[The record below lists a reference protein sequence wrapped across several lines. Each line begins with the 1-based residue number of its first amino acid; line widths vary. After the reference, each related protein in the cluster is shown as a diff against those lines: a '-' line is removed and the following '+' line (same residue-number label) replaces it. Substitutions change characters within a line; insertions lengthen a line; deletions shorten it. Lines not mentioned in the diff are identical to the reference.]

1 MCGSLRRQAPVTNY
15 REGGKMTRKLAA
27 MLALAVMPSLAVAQT
42 TPPPTAQEDI
52 DNTQYGGRSA
62 VFLTLP
68 GDARGA
74 ALGGSFA
81 SLVNDISAVF
91 YNPAGLA
98 LMGQNQAAFSYT
110 EYVAGTRHL
119 SAGIGWSLR
128 GGDWGVG
135 VSVVN
140 FGFSDAQVFT
150 EDQPDGTGE
159 TYSVS
164 NTAVGL
170 TGSVQFSDRFSA
182 GITARMVSEQ
192 LGRASANGFTI
203 DFGTNYHGEVGGRPL
218 RASFIIVNYGTSLR
232 HEGAVLNEQVEP
244 IDESMN
250 VEDQPSR
257 LRRSEEHT
265 SELQSQSNLVCRLLL
280 EK

>member
-81 SLVNDISAVF
+81 SLVNDLSTV
-91 YNPAGLA
+91 YYTPAGVA
-98 LMGQNQAAFSYT
+98 MVGQNQGAFSDT
-110 EYVAGTRHL
+110 ECVAGTRQL
-119 SAGIGWSLR
+119 SAGIGWSLLS
-128 GGDWGVG
+128 GAWGVG

-140 FGFSDAQVFT
+140 CGFSAAQV
-150 EDQPDGTGE
+150 
-159 TYSVS
+159 
-164 NTAVGL
+164 
-170 TGSVQFSDRFSA
+170 
-182 GITARMVSEQ
+182 
-192 LGRASANGFTI
+192 
-203 DFGTNYHGEVGGRPL
+203 
-218 RASFIIVNYGTSLR
+218 
-232 HEGAVLNEQVEP
+232 
-244 IDESMN
+244 
-250 VEDQPSR
+250 
-257 LRRSEEHT
+257 
-265 SELQSQSNLVCRLLL
+265 
-280 EK
+280 

>member
-1 MCGSLRRQAPVTNY
+1 MNRNLATLFTAVLVAAPVVLSAQGTQP
-15 REGGKMTRKLAA
+15 RERT
-27 MLALAVMPSLAVAQT
+27 
-42 TPPPTAQEDI
+42 EE
-52 DNTQYGGRSA
+52 DNTRYGGRSA

-135 VSVVN
+135 VSVV
-140 FGFSDAQVFT
+140 
-150 EDQPDGTGE
+150 
-159 TYSVS
+159 
-164 NTAVGL
+164 
-170 TGSVQFSDRFSA
+170 
-182 GITARMVSEQ
+182 
-192 LGRASANGFTI
+192 
-203 DFGTNYHGEVGGRPL
+203 
-218 RASFIIVNYGTSLR
+218 
-232 HEGAVLNEQVEP
+232 
-244 IDESMN
+244 
-250 VEDQPSR
+250 
-257 LRRSEEHT
+257 
-265 SELQSQSNLVCRLLL
+265 
-280 EK
+280 